1 LISCQNSAAAALLG
15 PPLGTT
21 RSVPDDF
28 EAFQLDGVTP
38 IARERRPSMRCLQGE
53 TIDEFE
59 LLIRPRGSSAAL
71 KHVRGSARPIRDP
84 AGRQTG
90 ALMLFRDIGLTTE
103 IEHQLRQSQKLAA
116 IGQLTGGLAH
126 DFNNILTVIT
136 GTAEIL
142 IDGLPDRPDLQAI
155 AGMIDQAAERGAA
168 LTRQLLAFARKQ
180 PLQPRRID
188 VNSLVL
194 ETARLL
200 RPTLGEQIDIKT
212 VLEPDADHAQA
223 DPAQLSTAMLNMAV
237 NARDAMPDGGR
248 LTLET
253 ANVVLD
259 ASDVQ
264 GNPGVAAGRYV
275 MITVS
280 DSGTGIPPDL
290 LGRVFEP
297 FFTTKPADQG
307 TGLGLTMVHRFSR
320 QSNGHLRICSAEGCG
335 TTIQLLLPRA
345 IERTT

>member
-1 LISCQNSAAAALLG
+1 
-15 PPLGTT
+15 
-21 RSVPDDF
+21 
-28 EAFQLDGVTP
+28 
-38 IARERRPSMRCLQGE
+38 
-53 TIDEFE
+53 
-59 LLIRPRGSSAAL
+59 
-71 KHVRGSARPIRDP
+71 
-84 AGRQTG
+84 
-90 ALMLFRDIGLTTE
+90 MLFRDIGLTTE